1 MRPCLEREVWGGER
15 EEGVTETHDFLW
27 DSWCY
32 YQSQTG
38 TNTPDNHILRN
49 CLLAEA
55 MIFNFR
61 SKFFVLII
69 GVIPIEKNQIKKHL
83 IFSNEAKGG
92 TFHKQKILFLLKMNI
107 ILVRMNKHFQ
117 PTGVISWHLIIMS
130 TDFIV
135 PLSAFSP
142 VNVYRKI

>member
-1 MRPCLEREVWGGER
+1 MEGGER
-15 EEGVTETHDFLW
+15 KEKVIESQDFLW

-38 TNTPDNHILRN
+38 TNTPDNPILSN
-49 CLLAEA
+49 CSLAEA

-69 GVIPIEKNQIKKHL
+69 GVIPTEKKIQIKKHL

-92 TFHKQKILFLLKMNI
+92 TFHKQKVLFLLKMNI

-117 PTGVISWHLIIMS
+117 PTGVISWHSIIKS
-130 TDFIV
+130 TGFIV
-135 PLSAFSP
+135 PVSAFSP